1 MKLFFLALCSTALWA
16 QPPLQFAE
24 LRDFKLESGQ
34 GLASCR
40 VGYRTYGA
48 LNAER
53 SNAIL
58 FPTWFGGRSENLDGF
73 IGPGKMVDSSRFFVI
88 TVDALANGVSC
99 SPSQSAGSFPAITIG
114 DMVASQ
120 YRLATEILKLP
131 RLHAVMGISMGGMQT
146 YEWIT
151 AHPEFVN
158 LAVPIVG
165 SPKLTMADLLLWQA
179 ELGAIEA
186 VQRSGGDPRSAM
198 PAVRAMHEFALHT
211 PHWLTTNRPPAT
223 FAEFMARQQ
232 ADSQS
237 GISPLDY
244 AAQLRAM
251 MAQDISRRFNG
262 SMESAGAA
270 VRARVLTI
278 VATEDHMVNPEP
290 ALALA
295 ASAGWPVVKLSGI
308 CGHQAPGCEA
318 GTLNTRIP
326 KFLKQ

>member
-1 MKLFFLALCSTALWA
+1 MKLLSLALLSATLWA
-16 QPPLQFAE
+16 QPALRFAE
-24 LRDFKLESGQ
+24 LRDLKLAGGQ
-34 GLASCR
+34 TLPLCR
-40 VGYRTYGA
+40 VGYRTYGT

-88 TVDALANGVSC
+88 TVDALGNGVSC
-99 SPSQSAGSFPAITIG
+99 SPSQSTGEFPAITIG

-120 YRLATEILKLP
+120 YRLATETLKLP

-151 AHPEFVN
+151 AHPEFVK
-158 LAVPIVG
+158 LAIPIVG

-179 ELGAIEA
+179 ELGTIEA
-186 VQRSGGDPRSAM
+186 VQKAGGDPRSAM

-211 PHWLTTNRPPAT
+211 PHWLTTNRPASS
-223 FAEFMARQQ
+223 FSEFMAKQQ

-251 MAQDISRRFNG
+251 MAHDITRRFQG
-262 SMESAGAA
+262 SFESAGAA

-290 ALALA
+290 ALTLA
-295 ASAGWPVVKLSGI
+295 ASAGWPVVKLTGI

-326 KFLKQ
+326 EFLNQ